1 MILGAVIV
9 GAVVLMAQKPDQET
23 DQPIDKASDAKSSD
37 AKSSE
42 VMAPAL
48 ARVRLLMLISGVTTA
63 IAIAAVLGV
72 IGYRVY
78 HAGGSGAAAIV
89 NGTVF
94 LPKGAHVVSTT
105 IGDGHIIVT
114 LDVNG
119 ASEVRIYDL
128 KTLQQT
134 GTLRFATAP

>member
-1 MILGAVIV
+1 
-9 GAVVLMAQKPDQET
+9 MAQKPDQET